1 MLDWK
6 LFRRSLPLT
15 RKTQSRVLHAAAQA
29 HVSVVALNTSNEN
42 AIEPE
47 SKDRKQ
53 HKPNSHGEW
62 NTGLPGSGECAWLPS
77 QAPSAS
83 FDVVL
88 EIASLDAITIVHFCV
103 RHPSHPRMV
112 TLVQEVSRPVGLKL
126 PPPYSAAL
134 HSV

>member
-6 LFRRSLPLT
+6 LFRHSLPLT
-15 RKTQSRVLHAAAQA
+15 RKTQSRVLHAAAHA
-29 HVSVVALNTSNEN
+29 HVSVVALKTSNEN

-53 HKPNSHGEW
+53 HKTYSHGEW
-62 NTGLPGSGECAWLPS
+62 HTVLPDSGECAWLPS

-88 EIASLDAITIVHFCV
+88 EIASLDAITIVNFVFVMLVTHAWSL
-103 RHPSHPRMV
+103 PSRRC
-112 TLVQEVSRPVGLKL
+112 LGR
-126 PPPYSAAL
+126 SA
-134 HSV
+134 